1 MSFFR
6 DVATIGKDLV
16 VGQILGIQQQVRTA
30 YEQVQDARAARKFYK
45 AVKREWAKDTR
56 KEAEDEL
63 AG

>member
-1 MSFFR
+1 
-6 DVATIGKDLV
+6 LV